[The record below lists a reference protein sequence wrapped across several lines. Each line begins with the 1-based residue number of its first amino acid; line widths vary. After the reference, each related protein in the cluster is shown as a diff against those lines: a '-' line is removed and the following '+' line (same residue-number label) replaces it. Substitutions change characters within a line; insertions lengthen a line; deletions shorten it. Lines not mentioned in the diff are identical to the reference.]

1 MKFTYT
7 YRRPK
12 LDLERFKKDL
22 DKHMRE
28 MLALGLAAWLEVVT
42 AEVPVWSGASRAT
55 FMKIAG
61 EIGYPV
67 SVTGGTAP
75 MDRTGVG
82 QAQSKGELI
91 ADINTGEYAFIYGT
105 SLPWLIWNE
114 YHNANIDPD
123 PTLFG
128 RLRKPGP
135 YEFQKKGTAA
145 FIHETRQMGLPK
157 LAPYIRSVSAR
168 R

>member
-1 MKFTYT
+1 MRFKATF
-7 YRRPK
+7 RRPK
-12 LDLERFKKDL
+12 INLDRYKKDL

-67 SVTGGTAP
+67 TVSGGTAP
-75 MDRTGVG
+75 EDRTGIG
-82 QAQSKGELI
+82 EAASKGVLV
-91 ADINTGEYAFIYGT
+91 ADIGSGEYTFTYGT
-105 SLPWLIWNE
+105 TLPWLIWNE

-128 RLRKPGP
+128 RLKKPGP
-135 YEFQKKGTAA
+135 YHFQVKGAAA
-145 FIHETRQMGLPK
+145 FLHETRQMGLPS
-157 LAPYIRSVSAR
+157 LAPYVRSASVR